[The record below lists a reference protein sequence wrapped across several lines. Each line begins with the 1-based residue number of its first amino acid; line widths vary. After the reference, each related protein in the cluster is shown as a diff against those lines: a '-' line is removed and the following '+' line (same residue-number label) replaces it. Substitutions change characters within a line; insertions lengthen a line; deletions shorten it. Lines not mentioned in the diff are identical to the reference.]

1 MRLFR
6 SAVSIVVSFLLLA
19 VICSAQQTPTTSV
32 PNLIR
37 YGGTLKDAQGAVIS
51 SSTVGLTFSIYNQQ
65 EGGAAVWMETQNA
78 TTDAAGNYTVLL
90 GSATAAGL
98 PADLFSQEEQRW
110 LGVQVQGQAEQPR
123 VLLVSVPYA
132 LKAHEAE
139 TLGGRSVSDF
149 VLAKG
154 ATASGNGSNSAP
166 AANQSP
172 ATQPAIK
179 IGAATQGPTNF
190 SGTTTDQIIKVTQS
204 GTGAGVNSSAPTNA
218 IFGKATAPSGTVF
231 GVQGSASGT
240 GGIGLVGA
248 ATSPTGSTFGIKA
261 SASST
266 SGTGLRGVATATTGS
281 TIGVSA
287 QVNSPAGTAALFNN
301 AGGGKILS
309 GQNNGVEKFAVDASG
324 NITSSGTISTIGLS
338 GTTSSPTGVG
348 LTGDATNTTGANT
361 GVLGETASINGIGV
375 SGTANA
381 ATGQNAGV
389 LGQSNSNSGWGIYGE
404 ENSTTGQVVG
414 VEGLVSST
422 GDGSIGVLGNAFG
435 TSGQTSGVL
444 GITYST
450 TDFSAGVA
458 GNAVGTSGLLH
469 GVNGRT
475 SSTTTSS
482 SGVHGVAAATT
493 GQVYGVAGE
502 TASTGQYSAGVTGT
516 ADATTGQVFGVEGNT
531 NSTTNGAAG
540 ISAYE
545 GAATGQVFGVEGG
558 TNSVTNGAAGISG
571 YEGAVTGQVY
581 GVNGGTN
588 STTAGAAA
596 VNGYEGATTGQVYGV
611 FGGTNSTQGTG
622 VQGAANATSG
632 NTAGVL
638 GSTVSPNGFGV
649 FGLSNSTNGGN
660 GVLGQT
666 ESISGGTA
674 GVFVAHGGAGLILSG
689 LSGSGY
695 TDEFSVDAH
704 GNGFY
709 AGNLNVTGT
718 LTKGG
723 GSFKIDDPLDP
734 ENKYL
739 SHSFVESPDMMN
751 LYNGS
756 VRLDARGEAWVT
768 MPEYFQALN
777 RDFQYVLT
785 SVGSS
790 QPRLYIARE
799 IKGNRFK
806 IAGGRPNGK
815 VSWMVTGIRQDAWA
829 NAHRIP
835 VEEEKS
841 EKERGTYLHPELY
854 PPASDKNTDAMLHH

>member
-1 MRLFR
+1 
-6 SAVSIVVSFLLLA
+6 
-19 VICSAQQTPTTSV
+19 
-32 PNLIR
+32 
-37 YGGTLKDAQGAVIS
+37 
-51 SSTVGLTFSIYNQQ
+51 
-65 EGGAAVWMETQNA
+65 METQNA

-166 AANQSP
+166 AANQAP
-172 ATQPAIK
+172 ATQPAIQT
-179 IGAATQGPTNF
+179 GAATQGPTTF
-190 SGTTTDQIIKVTQS
+190 SGSTTNQIIKVIQS

-218 IFGKATAPSGTVF
+218 IFGMATAATGTVF
-231 GVQGSASGT
+231 GVQGSASGS

-261 SASST
+261 SVSST
-266 SGTGLRGVATATTGS
+266 SGTGLRGVATATTGN

-287 QVNSPAGTAALFNN
+287 QVNSPTGTAALFNN

-309 GQNNGVEKFAVDASG
+309 GQNNGVEKFAVDGSG

-348 LTGDATNTTGANT
+348 LTGDATNTTGQNT
-361 GVLGETASINGIGV
+361 GVLGETASINGVGV
-375 SGTANA
+375 TGTANA
-381 ATGQNAGV
+381 TSGQNAGV
-389 LGQSNSNSGWGIYGE
+389 FGQSNSIAGWGVYGE
-404 ENSTTGQVVG
+404 ANSTSGQSIG
-414 VEGLVSST
+414 VEGLANS
-422 GDGSIGVLGNAFG
+422 
-435 TSGQTSGVL
+435 SGQFSSGVL
-444 GITYST
+444 GYQNSPTGLVSGVSGQTNST
-450 TDFSAGVA
+450 TDGATGVSGFEGAASGLVAGVA
-458 GNAVGTSGLLH
+458 GTTFSSTANAT
-469 GVNGRT
+469 GVNG
-475 SSTTTSS
+475 
-482 SGVHGVAAATT
+482 
-493 GQVYGVAGE
+493 
-502 TASTGQYSAGVTGT
+502 
-516 ADATTGQVFGVEGNT
+516 F
-531 NSTTNGAAG
+531 
-540 ISAYE
+540 E
-545 GAATGQVFGVEGG
+545 GAT
-558 TNSVTNGAAGISG
+558 S
-571 YEGAVTGQVY
+571 GQVY
-581 GVNGGTN
+581 GVNGSTNSPNGDGVSGANNASSGGIGVNGYTAATSGNAFGVFGSTKSPNGIGVFGESN
-588 STTAGAAA
+588 STTG
-596 VNGYEGATTGQVYGV
+596 
-611 FGGTNSTQGTG
+611 GTG
-622 VQGAANATSG
+622 VQG
-632 NTAGVL
+632 
-638 GSTVSPNGFGV
+638 
-649 FGLSNSTNGGN
+649 
-660 GVLGQT
+660 QT
-666 ESISGGTA
+666 ESTSGGAA
-674 GVFVAHGGAGLILSG
+674 GIFVAHGGGGLILNG

-695 TDEFSVDAH
+695 TQEFSVDAS
-704 GNGFY
+704 GNGFL
-709 AGNLNVTGT
+709 AGDLHVTGT

-768 MPEYFQALN
+768 MPDYFQALN

-841 EKERGTYLHPELY
+841 EKERGTYLHPDLY
-854 PPASDKNTDAMLHH
+854 PPASDKNTDARLQH